1 MVWSSVVPC
10 DVTCNMTFT
19 YLFIC
24 LFLWSLI
31 QLLIYIFSL
40 FHTFFYYSFIYIFT
54 FVHFIGDVLSAL
66 SRNAMA
72 MAQQSRAAN
81 QQVQGL
87 SQPARTPLSL
97 VPVPYRNSKLTHLLK
112 GTRSPMNVCYILLM
126 RCIVYTSTG
135 RELIIMFLC
144 ELLIF

>member
-1 MVWSSVVPC
+1 MFFYLVILFSCLFSHL
-10 DVTCNMTFT
+10 FS
-19 YLFIC
+19 YLFSYLFGYSFIH
-24 LFLWSLI
+24 LFL
-31 QLLIYIFSL
+31 
-40 FHTFFYYSFIYIFT
+40 YSFIYFHLFT
-54 FVHFIGDVLSAL
+54 FAYSAGDVLSAL

-112 GTRSPMNVCYILLM
+112 GKKCNTSLS
-126 RCIVYTSTG
+126 RCIVCTVSN
-135 RELIIMFLC
+135 C
-144 ELLIF
+144 LL

>member
-1 MVWSSVVPC
+1 MQY
-10 DVTCNMTFT
+10 DV
-19 YLFIC
+19 YLFIY
-24 LFLWSLI
+24 LFVSLVTHSI
-31 QLLIYIFSL
+31 INLHIFTISYILL
-40 FHTFFYYSFIYIFT
+40 FFYSFILIFT